1 MFTTKSIFCA
11 KELSMKPN
19 NIPNLETPPQEPLTL
34 RILQVSTIIMTIVM
48 LFGFILIVS
57 LLSIAINK
65 SITDKTMIQF
75 NNKFD
80 LAQNEFLTAV
90 TYSSKY
96 TILLIKSDKN
106 LQTLRIISNKTGKV
120 MGDTLLSELIAK
132 DSEK

>member
-1 MFTTKSIFCA
+1 
-11 KELSMKPN
+11 
-19 NIPNLETPPQEPLTL
+19 
-34 RILQVSTIIMTIVM
+34 M